1 MELILPNTDNMIFN
15 TSCMHSISLVVDIS
29 FCVSGLAHLHM
40 PLRPPLVSI
49 QELPIT
55 LYKLV
60 RRRFGGRNENSRE
73 ENNILSMCAFA
84 VFSILIIFT
93 CNYRERRHLRYQI
106 LYRGIIWGW
115 RSPWLFQHLHSLW
128 MWIWKQHCIVHGT
141 ITIMRRKRETSSYEG
156 GGEVGYSVLDILSTA
171 GGAECTLR
179 ILES

>member
-1 MELILPNTDNMIFN
+1 MSFIINPNSFSWQWVKKKQCKIATALMDLILPNTDNMIFN

-93 CNYRERRHLRYQI
+93 VG
-106 LYRGIIWGW
+106 GIFFCMIFPLFGMK
-115 RSPWLFQHLHSLW
+115 RVKKTVTFYLISPNVLLKCQSENGKEIHATMKESLNSF
-128 MWIWKQHCIVHGT
+128 I
-141 ITIMRRKRETSSYEG
+141 
-156 GGEVGYSVLDILSTA
+156 
-171 GGAECTLR
+171 
-179 ILES
+179 